1 MPVKKIQLGQIWK
14 STASGDTF
22 LVTKIYSEGLS
33 TIAVL
38 RKTGAE
44 TEAMTRV
51 KVERTATTQSLPGY
65 VYAQESEE
73 F

>member
-1 MPVKKIQLGQIWK
+1 MPVKRIQLGQIWK
-14 STASGDTF
+14 QVSTGENY

-38 RKTGAE
+38 RKTGSE

-51 KVERTATTQSLPGY
+51 KVERAGGNQGLAGY
-65 VYAQESEE
+65 TYAQDSEE

>member
-1 MPVKKIQLGQIWK
+1 MPVKKIQLGQVWK
-14 STASGDTF
+14 RDDSGDNY
-22 LVTKIYSEGLS
+22 LVTKIYQEGLS

-38 RKTGAE
+38 RKTGSE

-51 KVERTATTQSLPGY
+51 KVERAGGIQALPGFT
-65 VYAQESEE
+65 YAQDSEE